1 LSLFLEWNNL
11 LLSEFFSPSSA
22 EEDVWLQT
30 SRHELD
36 SFGLHLGGAAGLID
50 AVKAGPEWVEPDI
63 THHFATAASR
73 LMFQRRS
80 TIRPSKYVDPAEFNE
95 VYKDYNAPT
104 YLPYLALWV
113 LASSEEVDGF
123 YANVAKLTDRPF
135 LATPD
140 LTSRMENVW
149 KDLEKWST
157 KEAKGN
163 FGNFKVRVL
172 GEHRFVGIPKSQCMV
187 SRKDFNG
194 VLQLFVVCGLRPQQL
209 LTEGLFNRIISQ
221 GINAHF
227 LSHGLKNAMRRDYY
241 HEPLSRLLSGMLDSW
256 DGQLPRSQL
265 IVFGERETPVAPI
278 DSDEVTVKL
287 APSDE
292 DTMGWEIRWRFPA
305 SGNANSCFLAF
316 DKFKVK
322 SILEPSGA
330 CFSSLGNIEQ
340 ESSKSTLQNS
350 ASADVAVR
358 IEFSDE
364 ASYDLGSG
372 VRSSRIFQRNLRILV
387 WDSPDPRLGEEL
399 IERDM
404 PISGPFYV
412 LSTHNFRDRLE
423 QYLLNEKLQFEQLP
437 VGGLPS
443 GWGLICL
450 MSAGRLTREQR
461 IWLTEGN
468 ALLESSARIRF
479 VGGRPIIRGGTKLYA
494 FYDLPTL
501 ELEAP
506 DSTVP
511 VAEGLIFNEIKKNQ
525 ITQNNS
531 PIRRFNLEISDKSKS
546 DFVVKAM
553 HGEEKLA
560 TLKFKVSI
568 PEGAGVG
575 LQRTFS
581 LDNFGR
587 SMNVEDGLRGALIGN
602 SSDFS
607 MQNTEEFLT
616 LNSNSYLELLDIK
629 YISENIAAKFL
640 DSLAQLGSVAYGLA
654 RDQIR
659 RLSELEGLEI
669 QPALLLIKLRCAGYL
684 EIETDRRGHMVRI
697 HMVRPT
703 LYSLPIKFYGQYLF
717 GVCGSL
723 RLQNWSDLTG
733 QKTFTVFSEN
743 QSDELFPILRIACDS
758 WEALKEFSLSHGFD
772 IAATP
777 CFAIANWAGSLES
790 ATSEL
795 SNWGWGD
802 LSANLSQLQRLQP
815 DSVQF
820 NNVDSGLLTVNK
832 YTGRQLFRL
841 DDPSVQGL
849 QVYVLGSIQEDG
861 KVSFS
866 FIHDSKW
873 GIWISISA
881 FAAMLKKYF
890 GIDDGSPWPI
900 HYEAQTGCIWLP
912 ARLRPPS
919 VIERIL
925 TLCSGGFP
933 VETFAVPG
941 SNLESSIELV
951 NQSSGQTIGCVN
963 EVYSRLTTGTWLCY
977 RWVPLVIAEKVANLL
992 GGEIKSFEI

>member
-1 LSLFLEWNNL
+1 MS
-11 LLSEFFSPSSA
+11 

-30 SRHELD
+30 SRNELD

-50 AVKAGPEWVEPDI
+50 AVKAGPEWVESDI

-80 TIRPSKYVDPAEFNE
+80 TNRPIKYVDPAELNE
-95 VYKDYNAPT
+95 AYRDYNAPT

-123 YANVAKLTDRPF
+123 YANVTKLTNRPF
-135 LATPD
+135 VPTPD
-140 LTSRMENVW
+140 LTSRIENVW

-187 SRKDFNG
+187 SSKDFNG
-194 VLQLFVVCGLRPQQL
+194 VLQLFVVCGLRPQQV
-209 LTEGLFNRIISQ
+209 LTEGLFTRIISY
-221 GINAHF
+221 GVNAHF
-227 LSHGLKNAMRRDYY
+227 LSHGLRNAMRRDYY

-256 DGQLPRSQL
+256 DGQLPRSQS
-265 IVFGERETPVAPI
+265 IVFGEREAPVAPI
-278 DSDEVTVKL
+278 DSDEVTIKL

-292 DTMGWEIRWRFPA
+292 DTMGWDIRWRFPA
-305 SGNANSCFLAF
+305 SGNANSCFLVF

-330 CFSSLGNIEQ
+330 CFSTLGNKEQ
-340 ESSKSTLQNS
+340 ESFKSTLQNS
-350 ASADVAVR
+350 AAADVTVR
-358 IEFSDE
+358 IEYNDE
-364 ASYDLGSG
+364 ASYDVGGG

-399 IERDM
+399 IERNM

-412 LSTHNFRDRLE
+412 LSTNNFRDRLE
-423 QYLLNEKLQFEQLP
+423 QYLSNEKLLFERLP

-443 GWGLICL
+443 DWGLCCL
-450 MSAGRLTREQR
+450 MNAGRLTREQR
-461 IWLTEGN
+461 IWLSEGN

-494 FYDLPTL
+494 YYDLPTL

-506 DSTVP
+506 ESTAP
-511 VAEGLIFNEIKKNQ
+511 VAEGLIFKEIKNNQ

-531 PIRRFNLEISDKSKS
+531 PIRRFNIEISDKSKS
-546 DFVVKAM
+546 DFVVKAIN
-553 HGEEKLA
+553 GEEKLA
-560 TLKFKVSI
+560 IFKLKVSI
-568 PEGAGVG
+568 PEGSGVG
-575 LQRTFS
+575 IQRAFS

-587 SMNVEDGLRGALIGN
+587 SITVEDGLRGAKIGN
-602 SSDFS
+602 STNFELQNRDDF
-607 MQNTEEFLT
+607 LV
-616 LNSNSYLELLDIK
+616 LNSNRDLELLDIK
-629 YISENIAAKFL
+629 SMHENVAANFL
-640 DSLAQLGSVAYGLA
+640 DSLAQLGSIAYGIA

-659 RLSELEGLEI
+659 RLSDLEGLEI

-684 EIETDRRGHMVRI
+684 EIETDRRGHMVRV

-703 LYSLPIKFYGQYLF
+703 LYSLPVQYYGQYLF

-723 RLQNWSDLTG
+723 RLQNWNDLTR
-733 QKTFTVFSEN
+733 QNTFTVFSEK
-743 QSDELFPILRIACDS
+743 QTDELFPTLRIACDS
-758 WEALKEFSLSHGFD
+758 LESLKAFAIAHGFD
-772 IAATP
+772 IVAAP

-795 SNWGWGD
+795 SNWGWEK
-802 LSANLSQLQRLQP
+802 LAANLRQLQRLQP
-815 DSVQF
+815 DSAYFISV
-820 NNVDSGLLTVNK
+820 NSGLLTVDK
-832 YTGRQLFRL
+832 TTGRQLFRL

-849 QVYVLGSIQEDG
+849 QVYVLGSFQEDG

-890 GIDDGSPWPI
+890 AIDDGSPWPI
-900 HYEAQTGCIWLP
+900 HYESTTGCVWLP

-933 VETFAVPG
+933 VEVFTESS
-941 SNLESSIELV
+941 SNVGGSIELV
-951 NQSSGQTIGCVN
+951 NQRAGEAIGDVN
-963 EVYSRLTTGTWLCY
+963 AVYSRLTNGIWLCY
-977 RWVPLVIAEKVANLL
+977 RWVPLVIAEKVASLL

>member
-1 LSLFLEWNNL
+1 
-11 LLSEFFSPSSA
+11 
-22 EEDVWLQT
+22 
-30 SRHELD
+30 
-36 SFGLHLGGAAGLID
+36 
-50 AVKAGPEWVEPDI
+50 
-63 THHFATAASR
+63 
-73 LMFQRRS
+73 
-80 TIRPSKYVDPAEFNE
+80 
-95 VYKDYNAPT
+95 
-104 YLPYLALWV
+104 
-113 LASSEEVDGF
+113 
-123 YANVAKLTDRPF
+123 
-135 LATPD
+135 
-140 LTSRMENVW
+140 
-149 KDLEKWST
+149 
-157 KEAKGN
+157 
-163 FGNFKVRVL
+163 
-172 GEHRFVGIPKSQCMV
+172 
-187 SRKDFNG
+187 
-194 VLQLFVVCGLRPQQL
+194 
-209 LTEGLFNRIISQ
+209 
-221 GINAHF
+221 
-227 LSHGLKNAMRRDYY
+227 
-241 HEPLSRLLSGMLDSW
+241 
-256 DGQLPRSQL
+256 
-265 IVFGERETPVAPI
+265 
-278 DSDEVTVKL
+278 
-287 APSDE
+287 
-292 DTMGWEIRWRFPA
+292 
-305 SGNANSCFLAF
+305 
-316 DKFKVK
+316 
-322 SILEPSGA
+322 
-330 CFSSLGNIEQ
+330 
-340 ESSKSTLQNS
+340 
-350 ASADVAVR
+350 
-358 IEFSDE
+358 
-364 ASYDLGSG
+364 
-372 VRSSRIFQRNLRILV
+372 
-387 WDSPDPRLGEEL
+387 
-399 IERDM
+399 M

-412 LSTHNFRDRLE
+412 LATHNFRDRLE
-423 QYLLNEKLQFEQLP
+423 QYLVNEKLRFEPLP

-450 MSAGRLTREQR
+450 MNAGRLTREQR
-461 IWLTEGN
+461 IWLSEGN

-506 DSTVP
+506 DSTSP
-511 VAEGLIFNEIKKNQ
+511 VAEGLIFKEIKNNQ

-553 HGEEKLA
+553 YGEEKLA
-560 TLKFKVSI
+560 TLKFKISI

-575 LQRTFS
+575 IERKFS

-587 SMNVEDGLRGALIGN
+587 SMNVEDGLRGVYIGN
-602 SSDFS
+602 SLDFS
-607 MQNTEEFLT
+607 MQNSEQFLT
-616 LNSNSYLELLDIK
+616 LNSSSFLELLDIK
-629 YISENIAAKFL
+629 SIRENVAAKFL

-703 LYSLPIKFYGQYLF
+703 LYSLPVKYYGQYLF

-723 RLQNWSDLTG
+723 RLQNWSDLTR

-743 QSDELFPILRIACDS
+743 QTDELFPILRIACDS
-758 WEALKEFSLSHGFD
+758 WEALKEFSLLHGFD
-772 IAATP
+772 IAAAP
-777 CFAIANWAGSLES
+777 SFAIANWAGSLES

-802 LSANLSQLQRLQP
+802 LAANLSQLQRLQP
-815 DSVQF
+815 DSAQF
-820 NNVDSGLLTVNK
+820 NTVNSGMLIVDK
-832 YTGRQLFRL
+832 STGRQLFRL

-849 QVYVLGSIQEDG
+849 QVYVLGSIQEDE

-900 HYEAQTGCIWLP
+900 HYESQTGCVWLP

-933 VETFAVPG
+933 VETFTVSG
-941 SNLESSIELV
+941 SNLGSSIELV
-951 NQSSGQTIGCVN
+951 NQSTGQSIGCVN
-963 EVYSRLTTGTWLCY
+963 AVYSRLTPGTWLSY
-977 RWVPLVIAEKVANLL
+977 RWVPLVIAEKVASLL